1 MDSIN
6 SIPITGQAGAQM
18 FSGRGGLDRVIHLP
32 DDFTNNFFTT
42 S

>member
-6 SIPITGQAGAQM
+6 SIPITGHAGAQM
-18 FSGRGGLDRVIHLP
+18 FSGRGDLDRVIRMP